1 MGSLE
6 RRLEVSRDM
15 HHGDQLSTHPTN
27 PHIVNFEYPT
37 D

>member
-1 MGSLE
+1 M
-6 RRLEVSRDM
+6 D
-15 HHGDQLSTHPTN
+15 HGDQLSTYPTN